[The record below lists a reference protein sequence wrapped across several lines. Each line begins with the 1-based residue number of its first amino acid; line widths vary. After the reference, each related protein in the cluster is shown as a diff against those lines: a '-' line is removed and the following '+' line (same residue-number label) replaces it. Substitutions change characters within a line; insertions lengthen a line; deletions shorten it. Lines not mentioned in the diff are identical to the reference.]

1 MSPSKIRVDLCIVYF
16 VKETRLKGSETV
28 ADQDIYYKIMIKPR
42 ALLLVMYIKQEI
54 KHKQVDA
61 SYINKENVEL
71 QGIVVMMG
79 GLV

>member
-1 MSPSKIRVDLCIVYF
+1 MFILF
-16 VKETRLKGSETV
+16 KETHLKGSETV
-28 ADQDIYYKIMIKPR
+28 AAQDIYYKIMIKPR
-42 ALLLVMYIKQEI
+42 ALLLVMYVKQEI

-61 SYINKENVEL
+61 SYINENVEL

>member
-1 MSPSKIRVDLCIVYF
+1 MSPSKMRVDLCIVYF

-28 ADQDIYYKIMIKPR
+28 AAQDIYYKIMIKPR